1 MIKRE
6 ELSKGQVLFA
16 EGDLCRNM
24 YVISKGEISLTK
36 EKNGFSVEVA
46 ILKEGE
52 FLGEMALL
60 TDSTRTCTA
69 TAKTDASLLIY
80 DEDEFRELIS
90 TNNGVALRIIE
101 GLAQRLESTTE
112 KLLAPLEIL

>member
-6 ELSKGQVLFA
+6 ELAKGQVLFA
-16 EGDLCRNM
+16 EGDQCRNM

-36 EKNGFSVEVA
+36 EKNGLSIEVA
-46 ILKEGE
+46 VLNEGE

-80 DEDEFRELIS
+80 DEEEFRELIS

-112 KLLAPLEIL
+112 KLLTPLEIL

>member
-6 ELSKGQVLFA
+6 ELTKGQVLFA
-16 EGDLCRNM
+16 EGDQCRNM

-36 EKNGFSVEVA
+36 EKNGHTVEIAV
-46 ILKEGE
+46 LNSGE

-60 TDSTRTCTA
+60 TNSARTCTA
-69 TAKTDASLLIY
+69 TAKSEVSLLIY

-90 TNNGVALRIIE
+90 KNNGVALRIIE
-101 GLAQRLESTTE
+101 GLAQRLENTTN
-112 KLLAPLEIL
+112 KLLDPLEIL